1 MENLNRKDYVEKKH
15 RYTEIERNKNID
27 NNDEL
32 FGIH

>member
-1 MENLNRKDYVEKKH
+1 MEKNKH

-32 FGIH
+32 FEIYLL